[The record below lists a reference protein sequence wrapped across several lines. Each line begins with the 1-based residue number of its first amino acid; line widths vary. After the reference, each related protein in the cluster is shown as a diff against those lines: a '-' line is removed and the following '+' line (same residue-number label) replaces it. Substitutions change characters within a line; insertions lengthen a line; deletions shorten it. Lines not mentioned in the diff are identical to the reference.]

1 MKVIKFYKWVV
12 PTLYFL
18 SPDVTCGAKQREA
31 EEVYLHNEVK
41 KLGRTERRAGGLLK
55 KFETVL

>member
-1 MKVIKFYKWVV
+1 MGKH
-12 PTLYFL
+12 
-18 SPDVTCGAKQREA
+18 VTCGAKQREA

-41 KLGRTERRAGGLLK
+41 KLGRTERCAGGLLK